1 MGFKRIVERGNHT
14 SEGILHLLVLSI
26 AIALLR
32 YPNNAPSALFCNAWV
47 STASSSSSST
57 SSTNGNNKINSNSGT
72 CTSSTFSS
80 LKKYSGYVATAQS
93 PNGNKSG
100 KMGERYWMIL
110 NAVVDDKWQGGNGTG
125 SATARTSTSTT
136 TKSKIKKTNRIYI
149 NVDRWNSMFE
159 RLKEYKK
166 TYGNTNVPKK
176 YNDGGTPALGNWVS
190 KQRFEALVYQN
201 TNGEE
206 AQITPER
213 ISKLESIGFVWEL
226 GRQDE
231 WEEKWL
237 TMFAELKDFE
247 EKYLSTKVP
256 ILNNKEL
263 KTSDSD
269 DEKRSLEDPMSS
281 LGRWVKT
288 QRIQWNKILRKEP
301 APAMT
306 KERMEMLESIGFA
319 WSGKR
324 VSDYDKWLNM
334 YFKLLFYHQ
343 RHNTTIVSDSD
354 GQGSSRLLKWTEEQ
368 RRFYRD
374 LTTNNNRNINSNST
388 TGTTRVSSSSSTSI
402 LNLLTEHRIDLL
414 NDINFDWSYCHED
427 RTWDDMFNELVEYY
441 ENFNSTL
448 ISTSI
453 NERLGKWTTLQRDNY
468 NTDSKDLDS
477 QKISKLNTIN
487 FDWNETEDINWNAMM
502 DRLEAYKRKHDT
514 TIVPNHD
521 GGDRPLANWVNNQ
534 RVKLGKYVINE
545 DGEYYD
551 DHDLVER
558 IAWDLGCS
566 PETEFEPKGFIQKLS
581 PSTKATRIRRL
592 NEIGFVWDARE
603 ASWQDMYQR
612 LLVYK
617 EQNDGSTM
625 VPFATQESSNS
636 SNNYNKNSAAE
647 QQSES
652 LGVWV
657 KVQRYKHQLG
667 EMSEKRLLLLNQID
681 FVWDPQ
687 EAQWADMFDRLC
699 KYQEEHNGSTRVPR
713 SYPLDPELGAW
724 LNTQRRAYKRKTL
737 LRERIDRLDSIGFM
751 WEIQ

>member
-1 MGFKRIVERGNHT
+1 MGFKRIGRGNNL
-14 SEGILHLLVLSI
+14 SGIFHLSVATVVV
-26 AIALLR
+26 AILR
-32 YPNNAPSALFCNAWV
+32 SNSNGTPSVFCSAWV
-47 STASSSSSST
+47 STSSSST
-57 SSTNGNNKINSNSGT
+57 NGGT
-72 CTSSTFSS
+72 CSSSTFSA
-80 LKKYSGYVATAQS
+80 LNNGATARS
-93 PNGNKSG
+93 PSG
-100 KMGERYWMIL
+100 RISDKIGDRRYWMIL
-110 NAVVDDKWQGGNGTG
+110 NAVVDDSRQGGNDTL
-125 SATARTSTSTT
+125 STSTT
-136 TKSKIKKTNRIYI
+136 TKSQGGRKSSTISTSKIKKTNRIYI

-201 TNGEE
+201 TKGEE
-206 AQITPER
+206 GQITPER

-237 TMFAELKDFE
+237 SMFSELE
-247 EKYLSTKVP
+247 EFQKKYWSTKVP

-263 KTSDSD
+263 NFKSGSG
-269 DEKRSLEDPMSS
+269 LEDPMSS

-288 QRIQWNKILRKEP
+288 QRIQRNKLLRNEA

-306 KERMEMLESIGFA
+306 KERLEMLESIDFA
-319 WSGKR
+319 WSGKQA
-324 VSDYDKWLNM
+324 SDYDKWLNM
-334 YFKLLFYHQ
+334 YFKLMFYYQ
-343 RHNTTIVSDSD
+343 RHGTTVVSDS
-354 GQGSSRLLKWTEEQ
+354 QGSSRLLKWTEEQ

-374 LTTNNNRNINSNST
+374 LMTTNST
-388 TGTTRVSSSSSTSI
+388 MSASKTGAAATI
-402 LNLLTEHRIDLL
+402 LNTLTEHRINLL
-414 NDINFDWSYCHED
+414 NDINFDWSHCHED

-441 ENFNSTL
+441 VNFNSTL

-453 NERLGKWTTLQRDNY
+453 NERLGKWTILQRDKY
-468 NTDSKDLDS
+468 NAGSKDLDR
-477 QKISKLNTIN
+477 QKITKLNTIN
-487 FDWNETEDINWNAMM
+487 FDWNATEDVNWNAMM
-502 DRLEAYKRKHDT
+502 YRLEAYKRKYDT

-545 DGEYYD
+545 DGEFYD

-558 IAWDLGCS
+558 IALDLGCS

-592 NEIGFVWDARE
+592 NEVGFVWDARE

-617 EQNDGSTM
+617 EQNNGSTM
-625 VPFATQESSNS
+625 VPFVPQDHR
-636 SNNYNKNSAAE
+636 SNNKSSGSTE

-657 KVQRYKHQLG
+657 KVQRHKKQLG
-667 EMSEKRLLLLNQID
+667 EMSEKRLVLLNEIE

-687 EAQWADMFDRLC
+687 EAQWAEMFDRLC
-699 KYQEEHNGSTRVPR
+699 KYQKENNGCTRVPR
-713 SYPLDPELGAW
+713 AYSPDPELGAW
-724 LNTQRRAYKRKTL
+724 LNTNRRAYKRKTL
-737 LRERIDRLDSIGFM
+737 PQERIDRLDSIGFV